1 MRAAA
6 SEALEDLEVFDL
18 GPAERIPPG
27 EGKTFHVAGRA
38 VAVFR
43 TRSGALHA
51 TQAACPH
58 RQGPLADGLLD
69 EQRVI
74 CPLHSF
80 KFDLSTGA
88 AAGNDCGALTVYSV
102 KLGPRGQILLD
113 LRSP

>member
-1 MRAAA
+1 MRAA
-6 SEALEDLEVFDL
+6 LENVEVFDL

-43 TRSGALHA
+43 TRAGELHA

-58 RQGPLADGLLD
+58 RQGPLSDGLVD
-69 EQRVI
+69 ERRVI
-74 CPLHSF
+74 CPLHAF
-80 KFDLSTGA
+80 KFDLATGA
-88 AAGNDCGALTVYSV
+88 AVGNDCGALAVYRV
-102 KLGPRGQILLD
+102 KLGARGQILLD